1 MRRKISLAFAV
12 LIAVITL
19 LPTAGA
25 YAKEDTPSLVSISF
39 KNAKIDSPFKED
51 VHEYTL
57 TLDDNTAPPTLES
70 YSVKGDADIF
80 INYNYDETNH
90 QTGVTATLQ
99 YDAGSSIYTF
109 TYSNPAEY
117 EINAN
122 NCLASVYSFYAELSP
137 KLNSNDTAY
146 KMYIPSDLT
155 QLEIT
160 PVTEDINAYCAPIS
174 LTLSEKQTPKITL
187 TCTASDGSKRNYT
200 FTIKRVDKTT
210 QQVKLEMA
218 EPGYVSFVEGTR
230 LHEKPEF
237 IVTLCAVAGGII
249 IIILLYAI
257 TKRFAVNPYDKEEKP
272 FYSSVE

>member
-12 LIAVITL
+12 LIAVISL
-19 LPTAGA
+19 LPTAGVF
-25 YAKEDTPSLVSISF
+25 AKEDTPSLVSISF

-51 VHEYTL
+51 IHEYTL

-80 INYNYDETNH
+80 INYIYDETNH

-99 YDAGSSIYTF
+99 YDAGSSIYNF

-117 EINAN
+117 AINSN
-122 NCLASVYSFYAELSP
+122 NCLTSVYSFYAELSP

-155 QLEIT
+155 QLDIT
-160 PVTEDINAYCAPIS
+160 PVTEDINAYCAPVS
-174 LTLSEKQTPKITL
+174 LTLSEEQTPKITL

-210 QQVKLEMA
+210 EQVKQEMA
-218 EPGYVSFVEGTR
+218 QPGYVSFVEGTR

-249 IIILLYAI
+249 IIILLYEI
-257 TKRFAVNPYDKEEKP
+257 TKRFAVNPYDREEKP